1 MSGIKELYTKIFLEQ
16 SGLPA
21 DDDSIR
27 QYILKWFR
35 NPREK
40 VNSSLTLTEEGFE
53 FLTTKLE
60 LKTYRI
66 QFPKDFQI
74 TTQVV
79 LFLDKFLDCPN
90 YYNKKEIYVFK
101 EKKAAEL
108 MLFSGDVRKYGIAK
122 ALARQRELEE
132 QFGSFTNT

>member
-1 MSGIKELYTKIFLEQ
+1 MSGLKEVYTKIFLEQ
-16 SGLPA
+16 TGLPN
-21 DDDSIR
+21 DDDSVH
-27 QYILKWFR
+27 QYIRKWFR

-40 VNSSLTLTEEGFE
+40 LDSSLTLTEEGFE
-53 FLTTKLE
+53 FLVSKVGLQS
-60 LKTYRI
+60 YRI
-66 QFPKDFQI
+66 PFPKDFQI

-90 YYNKKEIYVFK
+90 YYNKKEIFVFK

-122 ALARQRELEE
+122 ALARQRELE
-132 QFGSFTNT
+132 N

>member
-1 MSGIKELYTKIFLEQ
+1 MSGLKDLYTKVFLQ
-16 SGLPA
+16 QVGLPS

-27 QYILKWFR
+27 QYIKKWFR

-40 VNSSLTLTEEGFE
+40 LDSSLTLTEEGFE
-53 FLTTKLE
+53 FLVTKVG
-60 LKTYRI
+60 LKSYRI
-66 QFPKDFQI
+66 PFPKDFEI
-74 TTQVV
+74 TNQVV

-90 YYNKKEIYVFK
+90 YYNKTEIYVFK

-122 ALARQRELEE
+122 ALARQRELD
-132 QFGSFTNT
+132 S

>member
-1 MSGIKELYTKIFLEQ
+1 MSGLKEVYTKIFLEQ
-16 SGLPA
+16 TGLPN
-21 DDDSIR
+21 DDDSVH
-27 QYILKWFR
+27 QYIRKWFR

-40 VNSSLTLTEEGFE
+40 LDSSLTLTEEGFE
-53 FLTTKLE
+53 FLVSKVGLQS
-60 LKTYRI
+60 YRI
-66 QFPKDFQI
+66 PFPKDFQI

-90 YYNKKEIYVFK
+90 YYNKKEIFVFK

-122 ALARQRELEE
+122 ALARQRELE
-132 QFGSFTNT
+132 G

>member
-16 SGLPA
+16 AGLPTDQDA
-21 DDDSIR
+21 IR

-40 VNSSLTLTEEGFE
+40 INSSLTLTDEGFE
-53 FLTTKLE
+53 FLTTKIGLQS
-60 LKTYRI
+60 YRI

-132 QFGSFTNT
+132 

>member
-1 MSGIKELYTKIFLEQ
+1 MSGLKELYTKIFLEQ
-16 SGLPA
+16 AGLPT

-27 QYILKWFR
+27 QYIKKWFR

-40 VNSSLTLTEEGFE
+40 LDSSLTLTEEGFE
-53 FLTTKLE
+53 FLITKIGLQS
-60 LKTYRI
+60 YRI

-90 YYNKKEIYVFK
+90 YYNKKEIFVFK

-122 ALARQRELEE
+122 ALARQRELE
-132 QFGSFTNT
+132 G

>member
-1 MSGIKELYTKIFLEQ
+1 MSGLKDLYTKIFLEQ
-16 SGLPA
+16 SGLPN
-21 DDDSIR
+21 DDESVR
-27 QYILKWFR
+27 QYIKKWFR

-40 VNSSLTLTEEGFE
+40 LDSSLTLTEEGFE
-53 FLTTKLE
+53 FLTTKIKLQS
-60 LKTYRI
+60 YRI
-66 QFPKDFQI
+66 PFPKDFQI

-90 YYNKKEIYVFK
+90 YYNKKEIFDFK

-122 ALARQRELEE
+122 ALARQRELE
-132 QFGSFTNT
+132 N

>member
-16 SGLPA
+16 AGLPTN
-21 DDDSIR
+21 DESIR
-27 QYILKWFR
+27 HYILRWFR

-40 VNSSLTLTEEGFE
+40 LNSSLTLTDEGFE
-53 FLTTKLE
+53 FLTTKIGI
-60 LKTYRI
+60 KSYRI

-132 QFGSFTNT
+132 

>member
-1 MSGIKELYTKIFLEQ
+1 MSGLKEVYTKIFLEQ
-16 SGLPA
+16 TGLPN
-21 DDDSIR
+21 DDESVR
-27 QYILKWFR
+27 QYIKKWFR

-40 VNSSLTLTEEGFE
+40 LDSSLTLTDEGFE
-53 FLTTKLE
+53 FLVAKVG
-60 LKTYRI
+60 LKSYRI
-66 QFPKDFQI
+66 PFPKDFQI

-90 YYNKKEIYVFK
+90 YYNKKEIFVFK

-122 ALARQRELEE
+122 ALARQRELE
-132 QFGSFTNT
+132 G

>member
-1 MSGIKELYTKIFLEQ
+1 MSGLKELYTKIFLKQAE
-16 SGLPA
+16 LPA
-21 DDDSIR
+21 DDESVR
-27 QYILKWFR
+27 QYIKKWFR

-40 VNSSLTLTEEGFE
+40 LDSSLTLTDEGFE
-53 FLTTKLE
+53 FLTIKIKLQS
-60 LKTYRI
+60 YRI
-66 QFPKDFQI
+66 PFPKDFQI

-122 ALARQRELEE
+122 ALTRQRELEK
-132 QFGSFTNT
+132 

>member
-1 MSGIKELYTKIFLEQ
+1 MSGLKEVYTKIFLEQ
-16 SGLPA
+16 ANLPT
-21 DDDSIR
+21 DDESIR
-27 QYILKWFR
+27 RHILRWFR

-40 VNSSLTLTEEGFE
+40 LNSSLTLTEEGFE
-53 FLTTKLE
+53 FLTTKIGLQS
-60 LKTYRI
+60 YRI

-108 MLFSGDVRKYGIAK
+108 MLFSGDMRKYGIAK
-122 ALARQRELEE
+122 AMARQRELE
-132 QFGSFTNT
+132 N

>member
-1 MSGIKELYTKIFLEQ
+1 MSGLKEVYTKIFLEQ
-16 SGLPA
+16 AGLPT
-21 DDDSIR
+21 DSEAIH
-27 QYILKWFR
+27 QYIKKWFR

-40 VNSSLTLTEEGFE
+40 LDSSLTLTDEGFE
-53 FLTTKLE
+53 FLVTKVG
-60 LKTYRI
+60 LKSYRI

-90 YYNKKEIYVFK
+90 YYNKKEIFVFK

-122 ALARQRELEE
+122 ALARQRELE
-132 QFGSFTNT
+132 N

>member
-1 MSGIKELYTKIFLEQ
+1 MSGLKELYTKIFLQQAE
-16 SGLPA
+16 LPT
-21 DDDSIR
+21 DDDSVR
-27 QYILKWFR
+27 QYIKKWFK

-40 VNSSLTLTEEGFE
+40 LDSSLTLTDEGFE
-53 FLTTKLE
+53 FLVTKVGLQS
-60 LKTYRI
+60 YRI

-90 YYNKKEIYVFK
+90 YYNKKEIFVFK

-122 ALARQRELEE
+122 ALARQRELE
-132 QFGSFTNT
+132 N

>member
-1 MSGIKELYTKIFLEQ
+1 MSGLKELYTKIFLEQ
-16 SGLPA
+16 GRLPT
-21 DDDSIR
+21 DEDSIH
-27 QYILKWFR
+27 QYVRKWFR

-40 VNSSLTLTEEGFE
+40 LDSSLTLTEEGFE
-53 FLTTKLE
+53 FLTTKIGLQS
-60 LKTYRI
+60 YRI

-132 QFGSFTNT
+132 

>member
-1 MSGIKELYTKIFLEQ
+1 MSGLKEVYTKIFLQ
-16 SGLPA
+16 QTGLPT
-21 DDDSIR
+21 DDESIR
-27 QYILKWFR
+27 QYIKKWFR

-40 VNSSLTLTEEGFE
+40 LDSSLTLTEEGFE
-53 FLTTKLE
+53 FLITKVG
-60 LKTYRI
+60 LKSYRI

-90 YYNKKEIYVFK
+90 YYNKKEIFVFK

-122 ALARQRELEE
+122 ALARQRELE
-132 QFGSFTNT
+132 N

>member
-1 MSGIKELYTKIFLEQ
+1 MSGLKELYTKIFLEQ
-16 SGLPA
+16 GGLPS
-21 DDDSIR
+21 DEDSVR
-27 QYILKWFR
+27 QYIKKWFR

-40 VNSSLTLTEEGFE
+40 LDSSLTLTEEGFE
-53 FLTTKLE
+53 FLTTKVKLQS
-60 LKTYRI
+60 YRI
-66 QFPKDFQI
+66 SFPKDFQI

-90 YYNKKEIYVFK
+90 YYNKKEIFVFK

-132 QFGSFTNT
+132 